1 MLATALMC
9 GFLFLE
15 VAMDEKLVKE
25 AQALGINASLYYLL
39 PPQRREAALRAD
51 IAREKARKE
60 EAK

>member
-1 MLATALMC
+1 
-9 GFLFLE
+9 
-15 VAMDEKLVKE
+15 MDEKLVKE

-51 IAREKARKE
+51 VAREKARKE